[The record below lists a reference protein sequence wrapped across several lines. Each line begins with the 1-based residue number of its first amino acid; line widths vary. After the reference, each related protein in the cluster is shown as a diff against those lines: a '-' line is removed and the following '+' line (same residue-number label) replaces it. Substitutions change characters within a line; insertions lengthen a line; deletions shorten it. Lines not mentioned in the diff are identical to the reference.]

1 MAYIELTEKNFDETV
16 ENSTTLVIDF
26 WAPWCG
32 PCLQFGPTFEKVAE
46 QHPEVTFAKI
56 NTEEQ
61 QGLAGH
67 FQIQS
72 IPTLMVIKEKIM
84 IFKQAGAPD
93 EAGFSNLVQQV
104 KDLDMDEV
112 RAEIEAQQSEAQ

>member
-32 PCLQFGPTFEKVAE
+32 PCIQFGPTFEKIAE
-46 QHPEVTFAKI
+46 KHPEVTFAKI
-56 NTEEQ
+56 NTEEEK
-61 QGLAGH
+61 GLAGH

-72 IPTLMVIKEKIM
+72 IPTIMVIKEKIM
-84 IFKQAGAPD
+84 VFNQAGAPD
-93 EAGFSNLVQQV
+93 EAGFDNLIQQV

-112 RAEIEAQQSEAQ
+112 RAEIEAQQGENK